1 LASDGGGMQGLSTL
15 MILNDLMDAIAAND
29 HNTAGKPRPCD
40 VFDIIG
46 GIGVGGWL
54 ALLLGR
60 FHFDVPTCIKV
71 YIRIVEAISPIKS
84 WQKFR
89 LMLSNGANFDQCKLI
104 EEINLLAEKYKTG
117 RMMMFQN
124 AKGPRCQHA

>member
-1 LASDGGGMQGLSTL
+1 MQGLSTL

-29 HNTAGKPRPCD
+29 RNTKGKPRPCD

-60 FHFDVPTCIKV
+60 FHLDVPMCIKV
-71 YIRIVEAISPIKS
+71 YIQIVQAISPVGS
-84 WQKFR
+84 WQKLR
-89 LMLSNGANFDQCKLI
+89 LMLANGANFDQSRLI
-104 EEINLLAEKYKTG
+104 EEIDLLADKYKAG
-117 RMMMFQN
+117 KNMLFQSRE
-124 AKGPRCQHA
+124 GPRCQHA

>member
-1 LASDGGGMQGLSTL
+1 MQGLSTL

-29 HNTAGKPRPCD
+29 RNTEGKPRPCD

-60 FHFDVPTCIKV
+60 FHFDVPTCIKA
-71 YIRIVEAISPIKS
+71 YIRIVEAITPVKS
-84 WQKFR
+84 RQKIR
-89 LMLSNGANFDQCKLI
+89 LMLSNGANFDQARLI
-104 EEINLLAEKYKTG
+104 EEINLLAKKYNTE
-117 RMMMFQN
+117 RTMLFQS
-124 AKGPRCQHA
+124 AEGPRCQHA

>member
-1 LASDGGGMQGLSTL
+1 MQGLSTL
-15 MILNDLMDAIAAND
+15 MILNDLMDAIAENER
-29 HNTAGKPRPCD
+29 NTEGKPRPCD

-71 YIRIVEAISPIKS
+71 YIRIVEAISPIGS

-89 LMLSNGANFDQCKLI
+89 LQLSSGANFDQGRLI
-104 EEINLLAEKYKTG
+104 EEISLLADKDKAG
-117 RMMMFQN
+117 RMMLSQN
-124 AKGPRCQHA
+124 TEGPRCQHT

>member
-1 LASDGGGMQGLSTL
+1 MQGLSTL

-29 HNTAGKPRPCD
+29 RNMEGKPRPCD

-60 FHFDVPTCIKV
+60 FHFDVPTCIKA
-71 YIRIVEAISPIKS
+71 YIRIVEAISPVKS
-84 WQKFR
+84 RQRIR
-89 LMLSNGANFDQCKLI
+89 LMLSNGANFDQGRLI
-104 EEINLLAEKYKTG
+104 EEISLLAKKYNVG
-117 RMMMFQN
+117 RTMLFQS
-124 AKGPRCQHA
+124 AEGPRCQHA